1 MSDDVAGA
9 VAPGEGYD
17 LEEEAANQVER
28 VGEEDGR
35 VEEEARPTEF
45 LGSHAATA
53 MVMVMLAEYA
63 PEHGVVEDARV
74 QDARDQGQQDRLPL
88 VGRGRGRTRG
98 GGDAHHYSRRA
109 FGFELHHLRYL
120 VLKVWLEFARGRRA
134 RDDDIIM
141 MVRNR

>member
-45 LGSHAATA
+45 LGRRAASA
-53 MVMVMLAEYA
+53 MVMLVVMVMVMVAAEYA
-63 PEHGVVEDARV
+63 PKHGVVEDARV

-88 VGRGRGRTRG
+88 VGRGRGRTRR
-98 GGDAHHYSRRA
+98 GGDAHHYRRRA
-109 FGFELHHLRYL
+109 FGLELHHLRYL
-120 VLKVWLEFARGRRA
+120 VLKVWLEIA
-134 RDDDIIM
+134 
-141 MVRNR
+141 